1 MTRQRERAGQR
12 EAYLLL
18 RSPFVEA
25 LAVDPLGGARAEAGR
40 DERRRILLGEADS
53 AHRHEGLQ
61 VPLAARGGQ
70 SAHFVLRAESRP
82 REPTR
87 VRPRALVAVVSFMI
101 QSGFNSILP
110 HTHRPGHETTRR
122 ATSPGAT
129 GLLCTDA
136 RVRGPCDC
144 VPHPPGLSPL
154 CTDARIANQPKC
166 IPPPLGVGPSS
177 FFISASSHRNLRLAW
192 RRLYAARPS
201 PQPQRRSLRSRRA
214 T

>member
-1 MTRQRERAGQR
+1 MEVPAQRQGAMSDAGSSSERQIRHTATK
-12 EAYLLL
+12 AS
-18 RSPFVEA
+18 RSLSR
-25 LAVDPLGGARAEAGR
+25 LAEARA
-40 DERRRILLGEADS
+40 RISYCE
-53 AHRHEGLQ
+53 
-61 VPLAARGGQ
+61 
-70 SAHFVLRAESRP
+70 
-82 REPTR
+82 
-87 VRPRALVAVVSFMI
+87 PRADRVSRRVSVHARSWRWF

-192 RRLYAARPS
+192 RRLYADRPS